1 MNCVNVG
8 LVLKVLKKEPNHIYQ
23 VLHQG
28 NNEETLK
35 LAVGMFDETTTCVV
49 SSYFLGQVRPINI
62 PYHYQCL
69 VDNSKY

>member
-8 LVLKVLKKEPNHIYQ
+8 LVLKVLKKEPNLIYQ
-23 VLHQG
+23 VLHPG

-35 LAVGMFDETTTCVV
+35 LAVGMFDEITTCVV

-62 PYHYQCL
+62 PYYYQCL

>member
-8 LVLKVLKKEPNHIYQ
+8 LVLKVLKKEPNLIYQ
-23 VLHQG
+23 VLHPG

-49 SSYFLGQVRPINI
+49 SSYFLRPINI
-62 PYHYQCL
+62 PYYYQCL